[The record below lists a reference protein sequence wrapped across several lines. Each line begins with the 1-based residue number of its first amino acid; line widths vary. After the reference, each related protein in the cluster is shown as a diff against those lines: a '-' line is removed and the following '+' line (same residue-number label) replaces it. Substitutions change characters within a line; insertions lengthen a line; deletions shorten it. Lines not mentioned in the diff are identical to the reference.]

1 MTSESIPHSPASPR
15 PVRIHL
21 TNVVGL
27 GAVQLL
33 KSLLPRLEAQ
43 ADFNVTDVYLPAK
56 GDLASHVAVNSH
68 TALHRTKRLLPN
80 ALSRVLECTS
90 FGFRYSGRAPLLVMG
105 DIPIRCKT
113 RQTVFVQT
121 PLLTGN
127 AGTGQRAGAIKYWIA
142 RKLFKNNIRY
152 VSRFVVQTEAM
163 KISLEQTYPE
173 IAGRVHIVGQP
184 PPEWLLA
191 SGLKRDRPMAG
202 VQDGLRLFYPAAYYP
217 HKNHGLLSWLGSSID
232 PDLKVRQ
239 LTLTIEAEAH
249 PNPPQPWIQCVG
261 RLSAQQVLQ
270 AYKEADALLFLSQS
284 ESLGFPLIEAMWV
297 GLPIVC
303 PDLPYA
309 RVLCGEQAI
318 YFDPADADALRA
330 AVGELHRRLQDGWW
344 PDWGS
349 RLAAIPSNWD
359 DVAHQLL
366 QLAAGEA

>member
-1 MTSESIPHSPASPR
+1 MTSEPISHPSALPQ

-43 ADFNVTDVYLPAK
+43 VDFDVTDVYLPGK
-56 GDLASHVAVNSH
+56 GDLASHVAVNPL
-68 TALHRTKRLLPN
+68 TALHRTKRFLPN

-105 DIPIRCKT
+105 DIPIRCQT
-113 RQTVFVQT
+113 LQTVFVQT
-121 PLLTGN
+121 PLLTGS

-142 RKLFKNNIRY
+142 RKLFKSNIRY
-152 VSRFVVQTEAM
+152 VSRFIVQTEAM

-191 SGLKRDRPMAG
+191 SGLRRDRPMAG
-202 VQDGLRLFYPAAYYP
+202 IQDGMSLFYPAAHYP
-217 HKNHGLLSWLGSSID
+217 HKNHSLLSQFGSSLD
-232 PDLKVRQ
+232 PDWKVRR
-239 LTLTIEAEAH
+239 LTLTIAPDAH
-249 PNPPQPWIQCVG
+249 PNPAQPWIQCVG
-261 RLSAQQVLQ
+261 RLSAQQVLE

-309 RVLCGEQAI
+309 RVLCGDQAI
-318 YFDPADADALRA
+318 YFDPADAESLRA
-330 AVGELHRRLQDGWW
+330 AIGDLHRRLQDGWW
-344 PDWGS
+344 PNWES

-359 DVAHQLL
+359 EVAHRLL